1 MIKFIKKIFQKKD
14 KNLIAFIDIWAFW
27 VKTIICDKSEFENW
41 KKVNNLEKNKFWKI
55 LSEWYSKNK
64 NFSFQN
70 WNISD
75 IKSLKSSVS
84 DSLNDAENKILSS
97 VKSVVF
103 WLSWDFD
110 NFMQKNF
117 RTNIKILADEIWWKF
132 EWFYCLNSLFCN
144 FLNEKKSGI
153 FVNIWSNSTNISV
166 IQDWK
171 FLWNENFF
179 LWWDLF
185 TKRISNI
192 FSISNEEAEQIK
204 VLYNLWKNKSSDKNG
219 VNLNSENFKNDLDL
233 FFTAFF
239 VSLKN
244 FNFNSFNENQRAED
258 LCWQDLKIRLP
269 NKIYLTW
276 WWSLFWELRDRFRS
290 DKKYFEKL
298 WFWWVPNL
306 ENLEFW
312 DKFFRK
318 EDGKSVFWGCL
329 LMRKF
334 YFK

>member
-1 MIKFIKKIFQKKD
+1 MIKFIKKIFQKKEN
-14 KNLIAFIDIWAFW
+14 NLIAFIDIWAFW
-27 VKTIICDKSEFENW
+27 VKTIICEKWGLKNSDL
-41 KKVNNLEKNKFWKI
+41 NNLDKKNIWKI
-55 LSEWYSKNK
+55 LAEWYSKNE

-75 IKSLKSSVS
+75 IKSLKSSIS
-84 DSLNDAENKILSS
+84 DSLNDAENKILAT
-97 VKSVVF
+97 VNSVVF

-117 RTNIKILADEIWWKF
+117 RTNIEILADEIWWKF
-132 EWFYCLNSLFCN
+132 EWFYCLNTLSSS
-144 FLNEKKSGI
+144 FLDEKKSWI
-153 FVNIWSNSTNISV
+153 FVNIWSNSTNISI

-192 FSISNEEAEQIK
+192 FSISQCDAEQIK
-204 VLYNLWKNKSSDKNG
+204 ILFNLWKNKSWNKKWDF
-219 VNLNSENFKNDLDL
+219 NLKSKDFKSDLDL

-244 FNFNSFNENQRAED
+244 FNASLEKED
-258 LCWQDLKIRLP
+258 SVKFP

-276 WWSLFWELRDRFRS
+276 WWSLFWELRDRFRA
-290 DKKYFEKL
+290 DRKYFEKL
-298 WFWWVPNL
+298 WFSWIPNL
-306 ENLEFW
+306 ECLEFW
-312 DKFFRK
+312 DKYFRK
-318 EDGKSVFWGCL
+318 EGEKNIYWGCL

-334 YFK
+334 YFNK

>member
-1 MIKFIKKIFQKKD
+1 MLKFIKKIFQKKEN
-14 KNLIAFIDIWAFW
+14 NLIAFIDIWAFW
-27 VKTIICDKSEFENW
+27 VKTIICDK
-41 KKVNNLEKNKFWKI
+41 KNKNI
-55 LSEWYSKNK
+55 LSEWCSKNE
-64 NFSFQN
+64 NFCFQN

-75 IKSLKSSVS
+75 IKSLKSSIS

-97 VKSVVF
+97 VNSVVF

-110 NFMQKNF
+110 NFMQKSF
-117 RTNIKILADEIWWKF
+117 RTNIEILADEIWWKF
-132 EWFYCLNSLFCN
+132 EWFYYLNSLFSWLLKN
-144 FLNEKKSGI
+144 KKSWI
-153 FVNIWSNSTNISV
+153 FVNIWSNSTWISL

-171 FLWNENFF
+171 FLWTENFS

-192 FSISNEEAEQIK
+192 FSISQNEAEKIK
-204 VLYNLWKNKSSDKNG
+204 ILFNNWKLKNKF
-219 VNLNSENFKNDLDL
+219 NLNSENFKNDLDL

-244 FNFNSFNENQRAED
+244 FCQWEIE
-258 LCWQDLKIRLP
+258 WQKFP
-269 NKIYLTW
+269 KNIYLTW

-298 WFWWVPNL
+298 WFLWIPNL
-306 ENLEFW
+306 ESLEFW

-318 EDGKSVFWGCL
+318 EDEKCVFWGCFIL
-329 LMRKF
+329 REF
-334 YFK
+334 YFWIKK

>member
-1 MIKFIKKIFQKKD
+1 MTNFFKKFFQKKEN
-14 KNLIAFIDIWAFW
+14 NLVDFIDIWSFW
-27 VKTIICDKSEFENW
+27 IKTIICDK
-41 KKVNNLEKNKFWKI
+41 KNKNI
-55 LSEWYSKNK
+55 LSEWYSKNENSIFK
-64 NFSFQN
+64 N

-75 IKSLKSSVS
+75 IKSLKLSISE
-84 DSLNDAENKILSS
+84 SLNDAENKILSS
-97 VKSVVF
+97 VDSIVF

-117 RTNIKILADEIWWKF
+117 RTNIQIIADEIWWKF

-144 FLNEKKSGI
+144 FINEKKSWI
-153 FVNIWSNSTNISV
+153 FVNIWSNSTNIS
-166 IQDWK
+166 IINNWK

-179 LWWDLF
+179 LWWELF

-192 FSISNEEAEQIK
+192 FSISQNESEHIK
-204 VLYNLWKNKSSDKNG
+204 TLYNLWKNKNKNF
-219 VNLNSENFKNDLDL
+219 NLNTNDFKNDLDL

-244 FNFNSFNENQRAED
+244 FWIQKF
-258 LCWQDLKIRLP
+258 P
-269 NKIYLTW
+269 NKIFLTW

-298 WFWWVPNL
+298 NFSSIPNIETIEFENNISKKYFKKEDEKNIFWW
-306 ENLEFW
+306 
-312 DKFFRK
+312 
-318 EDGKSVFWGCL
+318 CL
-329 LMRKF
+329 LLMKF